1 MATIE
6 VRGLTRS
13 FPLRARAR
21 WSPRGTSGARKIN
34 ALGPLDLD
42 VRDGELVALL
52 GPSGCGKST
61 MLHLLAGLDAPT
73 TGTLLV
79 NGQSPAELQARH
91 QLGIAFQE
99 HALLPWRSVEGN
111 LRLPFEIAGLAAGER
126 STAERST
133 AERSTAERSTAER
146 SRAERSTADRIQ
158 DLIALVGLTGF
169 EHARPAELSGGMRQ
183 RVSIARALALSPKL
197 LLLDEP
203 FGALDAVTRRRMNV
217 ELERIWLQSRPTTVM
232 VTHTVEEAILLADR
246 IVVFTSRPG
255 RVQMD
260 RMIPFARPR
269 SLALTRTAEFHAIAD
284 ELTSSL
290 EPASRTELR

>member
-21 WSPRGTSGARKIN
+21 WSPRGTSGARKID

-42 VRDGELVALL
+42 VSDGELVALL

-126 STAERST
+126 STAEPST
-133 AERSTAERSTAER
+133 AEPSTAE
-146 SRAERSTADRIQ
+146 RIQ

-260 RMIPFARPR
+260 RPIPFARPR

-284 ELTSSL
+284 DLTSSL